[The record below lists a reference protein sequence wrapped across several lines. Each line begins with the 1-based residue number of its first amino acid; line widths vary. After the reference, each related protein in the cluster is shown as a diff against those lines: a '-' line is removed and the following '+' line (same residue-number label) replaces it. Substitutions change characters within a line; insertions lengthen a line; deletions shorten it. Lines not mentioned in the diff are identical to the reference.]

1 MFFVE
6 NSGFDKW
13 RNRAIVK
20 MCHSQPERS
29 LVMDF
34 RALNTVEKE
43 KLMNALRG
51 NAENNRAMLMSK
63 DTSFLGSADDVT
75 DEEVINAVKSVPCHY

>member
-1 MFFVE
+1 
-6 NSGFDKW
+6 
-13 RNRAIVK
+13 
-20 MCHSQPERS
+20 
-29 LVMDF
+29 MDF